1 VDNTNDWKTFEKFLI
16 QGLKHFEV
24 IDSKFTGKIT
34 LHLNDG
40 NLCDIDRHEVGMRKI
55 LTKHSP

>member
-1 VDNTNDWKTFEKFLI
+1 MVDSPDEWKTFEKFLV
-16 QGLKHFEV
+16 QGLKHFGV

-40 NLCDIDRHEVGMRKI
+40 NLCDIDRYEVGIKRI
-55 LTKHSP
+55 LRNL

>member
-1 VDNTNDWKTFEKFLI
+1 MDNLSEWKTFEKFLL
-16 QGLKHFEV
+16 QGLKHFGV

-40 NLCDIDRHEVGMRKI
+40 NLCDIDRYEVGIKRI
-55 LTKHSP
+55 LRNL